1 MGTKTFDGRGQGRG
15 GIAQFTFGKH
25 DLFWQYKRNESL
37 RAIID
42 TGEYVF
48 IGGRL
53 CLKSPEYFGIQHGNI
68 TVRVSLKEELPNYC
82 VARIVPERRRTEHR
96 VMPPR
101 GVVRRGKLNY
111 LRSRKPV
118 HYIHALKHQS
128 LSSID
133 MKTFLDF
140 SSGDGEPPN
149 GTFGQGVKFYIKRE
163 GITQAILAE
172 RIGVATD
179 TVGRICRDTN
189 VTPINMAVA
198 VCIGLHLLPFESRK
212 LLMRLGYTL
221 DGSSPTIRAYQLLID
236 VFYNEEVCDCNT
248 FLIEKGL
255 KPLTKET
262 E

>member
-1 MGTKTFDGRGQGRG
+1 
-15 GIAQFTFGKH
+15 
-25 DLFWQYKRNESL
+25 
-37 RAIID
+37 
-42 TGEYVF
+42 
-48 IGGRL
+48 
-53 CLKSPEYFGIQHGNI
+53 
-68 TVRVSLKEELPNYC
+68 
-82 VARIVPERRRTEHR
+82 
-96 VMPPR
+96 MPPR